1 MANVLYANLGGKSM
15 KESKMDAEVVFHFG
29 EDSKKYIRKM
39 QERRLQNVEDKI
51 LKKLDIATLK
61 ALSES
66 IRKDMSEQEMEP

>member
-1 MANVLYANLGGKSM
+1 M